1 MTSRRRRRRAVRVAL
16 LAGVTGAIV
25 ASVLAIRGGPGGT
38 GAVAAA
44 GVATDAGSLSGAGVA
59 RPAATVPGQ
68 IGTLVGDGAWCWFQD
83 PRAVHLVGR
92 HDRTYVGY
100 VTSGGSVEVVSQD
113 SRTGALTHTVLHVG
127 LQKDDHAAPALEVLP
142 TKQIAVFYSKHT
154 GRDMYYRISR
164 RPEDVSS
171 FGVERR
177 VGVNTAGSAGYTY
190 ANPIYLSA
198 EKRTYLFF
206 RAANSKPA
214 VTWSDDGL
222 RTWARPETL
231 ATGGSVR
238 PYAKFATNGVDK
250 IVMTFDNG
258 HPRNAPS
265 NSVYALSYRAGILST
280 MDGTPVASMG
290 GRRSQQLV
298 PDPPV
303 RVQSIQPVY
312 DGHGADG
319 RAWVQDIALDPH
331 GNPVILFGSY
341 PGKHGLVHHY
351 HYARWTGNS
360 WLQTDFTQAGGT
372 IDASGDE
379 PDYSGGMSLDP
390 NDVST
395 VYASREIGHQWELQ
409 RWHTK
414 DGGKTFG
421 VPVDITMDS
430 SVKNVRPVVPH
441 GPPGDIKV
449 LWMAGTYGNWKGQYD
464 TQLRELAS
472 GPLPVSLRAE
482 VTNPHLVAGHSTF
495 VAARAVSG
503 FGGRPR
509 PGVQIELWGHSPGR
523 RDSYISTATTDGNGM
538 VRFSV
543 TPAHTMS
550 YDIRT
555 YGGTARSPST
565 AVTLVSATG
574 ARIGVSHGSVKRGRS
589 IVVSIRLLTRGAHR
603 AVGGARVQLWQ
614 KARGGG
620 KWQFRGTVRT
630 NLAGLAQSR
639 VRPDKTVIYQ
649 ARYPGSAR
657 YAPTISGTAQVQV
670 RR

>member
-1 MTSRRRRRRAVRVAL
+1 MRLAL
-16 LAGVTGAIV
+16 LVGVAGAIV
-25 ASVLAIRGGPGGT
+25 ASIAAVRGGPGGT

-44 GVATDAGSLSGAGVA
+44 GVVGDAGSVSGIGTFRATTNPAGNV
-59 RPAATVPGQ
+59 
-68 IGTLVGDGAWCWFQD
+68 GTLVGDGAWCWFQD

-100 VTSGGSVEVVSQD
+100 VTSGGNVEVVSQD
-113 SRTGALTHTVLHVG
+113 AGTGALVHTVLHADF
-127 LQKDDHAAPALEVLP
+127 QRDDHAAPALEVLP

-171 FGVERR
+171 FGPEHR

-214 VTWSDDGL
+214 VTWSDDNL
-222 RTWARPETL
+222 KTWARPQTL
-231 ATGGSVR
+231 VTGGSVR

-250 IVMTFDNG
+250 IVMVFDEG
-258 HPRNAPS
+258 HPRNVPT
-265 NSVYALSYRAGILST
+265 NSVYALSYHGGILST
-280 MDGTPVASMG
+280 MDGTAVASMG
-290 GRRSQQLV
+290 GHRHGVLV
-298 PDPPV
+298 PAPPV
-303 RVQSIQPVY
+303 RAQAVQPLY
-312 DGHGADG
+312 DGHGAEG

-331 GNPVILFGSY
+331 GNPVVLFGSY
-341 PGKHGLVHHY
+341 PGSRGLQHHY

-360 WLQTDFTQAGGT
+360 WVQNDFTEAGGT

-395 VYASREIGHQWELQ
+395 VYTSRQVGAAWELQ
-409 RWHTK
+409 RWHTN

-421 VPVDITMDS
+421 TPVDITTNS
-430 SVKNVRPVVPH
+430 NVKNVRPVVPH

-464 TQLRELAS
+464 TQLRELS
-472 GPLPVSLRAE
+472 TGPLPVTLRAE
-482 VTNPHLVAGHSTF
+482 ATNPHLLAGHSTF
-495 VAARAVSG
+495 VAARAISG

-509 PGVQIELWGHSPGR
+509 AGVQVELWGHSAGHSDR
-523 RDSYISTATTDGNGM
+523 YISAAETDANGL

-543 TPAHTMS
+543 TPSRTTS
-550 YDIRT
+550 YDVRT
-555 YGGTARSPST
+555 YGGTARSAST
-565 AVTLVSATG
+565 VVDLVRPTG
-574 ARIGVSHGSVKRGRS
+574 ARIGVRHKSIKRGGSVL
-589 IVVSIRLLTRGAHR
+589 VSIRLQTAGTHR
-603 AVGGARVQLWQ
+603 SIGGARVQLWQ
-614 KARGGG
+614 RVRGG

-630 NLAGLAQSR
+630 NFAGLAQIKM
-639 VRPDKTVIYQ
+639 RPDRTVTYR
-649 ARYPGSAR
+649 ARYPGNSR
-657 YAPTISGTAQVQV
+657 YAAAQSATTQV
-670 RR
+670 RVTR